1 MCNNLYVKNYHI
13 RGDLINET
21 IKKIKK
27 NLLKSLFL
35 LFVSIFIAT
44 CNYNIA
50 SATTYL
56 SINSNGSYRNI
67 IEPYESTGGYSISDV
82 DLVRTQNGNF
92 EGSIPIYDERGIGV
106 ATVEFKLLQDLTIRN
121 MYTVVYDLTSTEL
134 VNGIRWNIAVTE
146 SSFQVCFL
154 SGGWKSGASFNGT
167 YKVN

>member
-1 MCNNLYVKNYHI
+1 MKL
-13 RGDLINET
+13 L
-21 IKKIKK
+21 KKLKK